1 MDANLKAWSRRSL
14 TTLGKITI
22 IKTFALSQ
30 AIYFMQSLNLN
41 ESVFKTINSLL
52 NKFIWNRHFMAAKA
66 PERIK
71 RDIVI
76 KSIKLGGL
84 GMLDAA
90 ELDSSLK
97 LKALGRLL
105 TTKHPFLMLIKDN
118 INLSNFFEPK
128 CNTEVDPITNGAED
142 LLRADRS
149 KLWALPELD
158 TSAALLSEIGRLS
171 LKQTVTVAGSNSI
184 SLYML
189 WQRNIRKVSDLD
201 RTTLQ
206 QIYRYIEVDKR
217 TKVEKAVN
225 LLRGTNSIEDCIYV
239 NKKFIK
245 LELCSSKEIRESR
258 TNKKNLTSLKLD
270 NLTLSTAE
278 SLSLFYRILK
288 VSSVRHKNTL

>member
-105 TTKHPFLMLIKDN
+105 TTKHPF
-118 INLSNFFEPK
+118 F
-128 CNTEVDPITNGAED
+128 
-142 LLRADRS
+142 
-149 KLWALPELD
+149 
-158 TSAALLSEIGRLS
+158 
-171 LKQTVTVAGSNSI
+171 
-184 SLYML
+184 
-189 WQRNIRKVSDLD
+189 
-201 RTTLQ
+201 
-206 QIYRYIEVDKR
+206 
-217 TKVEKAVN
+217 
-225 LLRGTNSIEDCIYV
+225 
-239 NKKFIK
+239 
-245 LELCSSKEIRESR
+245 
-258 TNKKNLTSLKLD
+258 
-270 NLTLSTAE
+270 
-278 SLSLFYRILK
+278 
-288 VSSVRHKNTL
+288 